1 MNDNATNEPVA
12 TPSGQWIGAR
22 VPRREDSRLLT
33 GSGHFVDDIER
44 PNLLHAAFTRSPLA
58 AASIAA
64 IDPESARPA
73 RGVAEVFT
81 GADLAVGGLSAL
93 LERDEFTPTSMPILA
108 EDRVRYAGEPV
119 ALALAEDPYVAE
131 DAAELV
137 GVDYEERTAVTS
149 VTDAL
154 DADAASVHEELT
166 ANTFLDVT
174 PFDDDEIDDQFSR
187 ADHVVDLATDTA
199 RQCALPLETR
209 GCLAEWVPRDEQL
222 VIHISTQVPHQV
234 RTAVA
239 RCTGLA
245 ERAVR
250 VLVPDVGGGFGLKC
264 VVGRE
269 EIAVAAAALRLRRPV
284 KWVEDRREALTAS
297 FHGREQSYRARAA
310 FDSEGQLLGLDA
322 DVACDVGAYSAFP
335 FTCGVEPLM
344 AASEFPGVYRV
355 PRYRV
360 RARAIATNKTPT
372 APYRGVS
379 RPQIV
384 LVMERLMALAARELG
399 IDSVELRRKNL
410 IDEFPYLGVN
420 GVTYD
425 PGTYRES
432 LDLCEQRLR
441 AEGWE
446 QERADSNRV
455 IGIGYACF
463 NERTAYG
470 TDAFAQRTMSVVPGY
485 DISEVR
491 MDPSGTV
498 TVSSGTSSHG
508 QGHETTLAQVA
519 AEALGM
525 RPQDVTIRQGDTDRV
540 SYGWGTF
547 GSRSAAIGGGA
558 VRVAAT
564 RLAETLCS
572 VAAGV
577 LDIAESDVALAD
589 AQAYSQSDPSVVV
602 TYADLAELSYLRAH
616 RLPKGV
622 HPGLSA
628 EAVFDVPGSGT
639 FSNATHGVVTELDP
653 DTGQVRILRYLVVED
668 CGVVINPTIVDGQVR
683 GGVAQGVA
691 GALYESIG
699 YDADGQPTNAN
710 LIDYMVPTATE
721 VPDVTIEHLETPC
734 AFTETGAKG
743 MGEGGTIG
751 APGAVLDAVNDA
763 LHAVGAPAESELN
776 TVPITP
782 QQITTALE
790 ACR

>member
-1 MNDNATNEPVA
+1 MTEPVL
-12 TPSGQWIGAR
+12 SGRGQWVGAR
-22 VPRREDSRLLT
+22 VPRREDPRLLT
-33 GSGHFVDDIER
+33 GRGHFVDDIER
-44 PNLLHAAFTRSPLA
+44 AGLLHAAFARSPLA
-58 AASIAA
+58 AATITA
-64 IDPESARPA
+64 IDPEPA
-73 RGVAEVFT
+73 RQSPGVA
-81 GADLAVGGLSAL
+81 AVLTDPGTAVSGLTAL
-93 LERDEFTPTSMPILA
+93 LERAEFTPTTMPILA
-108 EDRVRYAGEPV
+108 TDRVRYAGEPI
-119 ALALAEDPYVAE
+119 ALALASDAYAAE

-137 GVDYEERTAVTS
+137 AVEYTDRRAVTS
-149 VTDAL
+149 VADAL
-154 DADAASVHEELT
+154 APDAPSVHDELD
-166 ANTFLDVT
+166 ANTFLDVA
-174 PFDDDEIDDQFSR
+174 PFADGEIDDVFAG
-187 ADHVVDLATDTA
+187 ADRVVDLVTDTA
-199 RQCALPLETR
+199 RQCALPLEPR
-209 GCLAEWVPRDEQL
+209 GCLAEWVARDEQL
-222 VIHISTQVPHQV
+222 VLHISTQVPHQV

-239 RCTGLA
+239 RCTGLD

-250 VLVPDVGGGFGLKC
+250 VVVPDVGGGFGLKC

-310 FDSEGQLLGLDA
+310 FDGEGHLLALDA
-322 DVACDVGAYSAFP
+322 DVCCDVGAYSAFP

-344 AASEFPGVYRV
+344 AASELPGVYRV

-360 RARAIATNKTPT
+360 RARAIATNKAPT

-384 LVMERLMALAARELG
+384 LVMERLMEKAARELCV
-399 IDSVELRRKNL
+399 DALEVRRRNL
-410 IDEFPYLGVN
+410 IERFPYVGVN

-441 AEGWE
+441 GEGWE
-446 QERADSNRV
+446 RERAAGDRV

-470 TDAFAQRTMSVVPGY
+470 TEAFAQRTMSVVPGY
-485 DISEVR
+485 DISRVW

-498 TVSSGTSSHG
+498 TVTSGTSSHG

-519 AEALGM
+519 AQALGL
-525 RPQDVTIRQGDTDRV
+525 RPEDVTIRQGDTDLV

-558 VRVAAT
+558 VHLAAE
-564 RLAETLCS
+564 RLAGTLLLI
-572 VAAGV
+572 AAAV
-577 LDIAESDVALAD
+577 LDVDESDVELAGGR
-589 AQAYSQSDPSVVV
+589 ASSRSDPGATVSLSE
-602 TYADLAELSYLRAH
+602 LAEMAYLRAD

-622 HPGLSA
+622 EPGLSA

-653 DTGQVRILRYLVVED
+653 ETGQVRILRYLVVED

-683 GGVAQGVA
+683 GGVAQGIA
-691 GALYESIG
+691 GALYERIG
-699 YDADGQPTNAN
+699 YDADGQPTTAN
-710 LIDYMVPTATE
+710 LIDYLVPTATE
-721 VPDVTIEHLETPC
+721 TPEITIEHLETPC

-751 APGAVLDAVNDA
+751 APAAVLDAVNDA
-763 LHAVGAPAESELN
+763 LRGAGVAAEAEMN

-782 QQITTALE
+782 ELVHTALE
-790 ACR
+790 FRR